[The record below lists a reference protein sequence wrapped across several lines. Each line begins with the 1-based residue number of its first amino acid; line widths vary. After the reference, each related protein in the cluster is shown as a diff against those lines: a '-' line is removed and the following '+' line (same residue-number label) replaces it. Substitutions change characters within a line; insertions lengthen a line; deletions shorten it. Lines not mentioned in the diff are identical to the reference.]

1 MKELTKSNKTMAQ
14 ENKIFA
20 ENFHS
25 ERILRKKYYNM
36 VEDMKGKIRVY
47 CRSRPLSRSELDRG
61 NYNIIS
67 SPDEYTLVVQAGT
80 WFLLNH
86 HQLLIQPFW
95 AMYLGK
101 KEVGRK

>member
-1 MKELTKSNKTMAQ
+1 MIKTKYERKLLYLLLQVKGLTKTNKTMAQ

-67 SPDEYTLVVQAGT
+67 SPDEYTLQVQTGKHP
-80 WFLLNH
+80 LN
-86 HQLLIQPFW
+86 
-95 AMYLGK
+95 
-101 KEVGRK
+101 E